1 MRLSLTVVAAC
12 AVAGC
17 QLPYGGPGGVILGS
31 RGTQPSESV
40 DIRAVERELIDEVN
54 EARAAQEA
62 PGLAI
67 NAAMMRAAR
76 EHAVELSSR
85 HELDHASTRAGRETF
100 ADRLE
105 LAGAPDWTLAG
116 ENLMSLP
123 FTASDIADEAVRG
136 WLQSPSHRTQM
147 LEPTYTDTGVGVVRD
162 DHGDWF
168 IVQLFIRRR

>member
-1 MRLSLTVVAAC
+1 MRLSSVVVAMC
-12 AVAGC
+12 LLAGC
-17 QLPYGGPGGVILGS
+17 QLPYGGGGGVIFGS
-31 RGTQPSESV
+31 RGGQPPAPA
-40 DIRAVERELIDEVN
+40 DIREVERELIDEVN
-54 EARAAQEA
+54 EARAAHDA
-62 PGLAI
+62 PALAI

-76 EHAVELSSR
+76 EHAAELSSR
-85 HELDHASTRAGRETF
+85 HVLDHESTRAGSETF
-100 ADRLE
+100 SQRLE